1 MQPGQTGDNG
11 KGCRT
16 LGEKSARL
24 LPFSGT
30 KILFTAPPHRPSPGA
45 ADPELPRTRGPAGA
59 WREPR
64 VHPRTPKEG
73 SAEDALPQAASEA
86 RPARLPPK
94 RSDLRILNRE
104 PDEADNCY
112 LDGTLETETAAEAAA
127 LLPNNACLSA
137 TDIETAAI
145 FLRANARMGGRIPA
159 RDSLP
164 SFSRQCG
171 RSETKSCSVCFP
183 FEVGI

>member
-1 MQPGQTGDNG
+1 MQDLGREVGQTPPLLGNQDPVHSSSAQTLSR
-11 KGCRT
+11 GCRPRAPENSRPR
-16 LGEKSARL
+16 GRL
-24 LPFSGT
+24 
-30 KILFTAPPHRPSPGA
+30 
-45 ADPELPRTRGPAGA
+45 AGA
-59 WREPR
+59 PSSSP
-64 VHPRTPKEG
+64 HPKEG

-145 FLRANARMGGRIPA
+145 FLRANAWMGGRIPA